1 MMSITPKINREKKS
15 LAKTPQRTSALR
27 ESGWVWIAGM
37 TLMVSACS
45 TSQVRFDS
53 DPVAAEMSLIRPGE
67 SPISLG
73 KTPLNIKSAE
83 HPEVFMNN
91 AQIEFT
97 KDGYTPELLIIP
109 SNNLGPNSKLSIH
122 LKELKIA
129 QTCQLQDNQLNDIAQ
144 GVAESQKLLM
154 KKEYTEGQNLL
165 KTLITRFT
173 GIPTLYILLANTYYL
188 QKDYKQALDYY
199 KKAQFIQPENRI
211 VSRMVEK
218 LSDFDTATRPERAKG
233 AN

>member
-1 MMSITPKINREKKS
+1 
-15 LAKTPQRTSALR
+15 
-27 ESGWVWIAGM
+27 
-37 TLMVSACS
+37 
-45 TSQVRFDS
+45 
-53 DPVAAEMSLIRPGE
+53 
-67 SPISLG
+67 
-73 KTPLNIKSAE
+73 
-83 HPEVFMNN
+83 MNN

-109 SNNLGPNSKLSIH
+109 NNNLGPNSKLSIH

-144 GVAESQKLLM
+144 GVAESQKLMM
-154 KKEYTEGQNLL
+154 KKEYAEVQNLL
-165 KTLITRFT
+165 KNLITRFT

-218 LSDFDTATRPERAKG
+218 LSDFDTATRPERTKG